1 MENLFDLIA
10 YLNTWCQSNKVYF
23 CAGPEHYNNIVVDN
37 TIYEN
42 YDLILCVAFNMI
54 PQYGEVGLTGV
65 TYQGS
70 IALGR
75 KREVTDDEQTES
87 SLDET
92 FMQKYTRRLV
102 DLAGKL
108 NDILEGLQCEQDA
121 YIDSC
126 TMNYVLNKYDLNV
139 DFVNAT
145 VNIRFEAN

>member
-1 MENLFDLIA
+1 
-10 YLNTWCQSNKVYF
+10 
-23 CAGPEHYNNIVVDN
+23 
-37 TIYEN
+37 
-42 YDLILCVAFNMI
+42 MI
-54 PQYGEVGLTGV
+54 PQYGEAGVIGV

-75 KREVTDDEQTES
+75 KREITDDEQTES
-87 SLDET
+87 TLDET

-102 DLAGKL
+102 DLTGML
-108 NDILEGLQCEQDA
+108 NGILEGLQCEQDA

-145 VNIRFEAN
+145 VSIRFEAN

>member
-1 MENLFDLIA
+1 MENLFDLIT
-10 YLNTWCQSNKVYF
+10 YLNNWCEENDIYF
-23 CAGPEHYNNIVVDN
+23 CAGPEQYNNIVVDN
-37 TIYEN
+37 TVYEDF
-42 YDLILCVAFNMI
+42 DLILCVAFNMV
-54 PQYGEVGLTGV
+54 PRYGDTGLQGV

-75 KREVTDDEQTES
+75 KREETDDEQTES

-102 DLAGKL
+102 DLTGML
-108 NDILEGLQCEQDA
+108 NGILEGLQCEQDA

-126 TMNYVLNKYDLNV
+126 SMNYVLNKYDLNV

-145 VNIRFEAN
+145 VSIRFEK